1 MNSSSWLWRTIG
13 ISSVLATLLLL
24 AGFLYAV
31 KDVIAPETGN
41 LWASTPSGNLSS
53 VAPTTN
59 AKEFN
64 IVSLGD
70 SLAKGTGDDTGQG
83 FVRRTLNELQKD
95 QKLPVKLVN
104 NLGVNGMT
112 TKGLLPTLS
121 EEGVQYVLRSANVI
135 LLSIGGNDLFQGAQ
149 NVQTGKAL
157 PTYKELSSE
166 VEKASVRLKQI
177 VDKIYEINPTAQLVY
192 VGLYNP
198 FNDLKEMRIPGNQ
211 AVTDWN
217 MRASEILNT
226 YENGRVVSTFD
237 IFTGNTNKYLAD
249 DHFHPNGDGYQ
260 YIAERIVQGLR

>member
-1 MNSSSWLWRTIG
+1 MNSSSWAWRTIG
-13 ISSVLATLLLL
+13 ISSILATLLLC

-31 KDVIAPETGN
+31 KDVIAPEAGN
-41 LWASTPSGNLSS
+41 LWASMPSGSLSDA
-53 VAPTTN
+53 APTTD
-59 AKEFN
+59 AKELN

-83 FVRRTLNELQKD
+83 FVRRAVTGLQQE

-121 EEGVQYVLRSANVI
+121 EEGVQYVLRNSNII

-149 NVQTGKAL
+149 NVQAGKAL
-157 PTYKELSSE
+157 PTYEELSSE
-166 VEKASVRLKQI
+166 VEEASARLKQI
-177 VDKIYEINPTAQLVY
+177 VDRIHKINPTAQLVY

-211 AVTDWN
+211 AVAEWN
-217 MRASEILNT
+217 MRASEILNS
-226 YENGRVVSTFD
+226 YETGRVVSTFD
-237 IFTGNTNKYLAD
+237 IFTGNTKKYLAD